1 MDTKVL
7 QNRKAHLTFRKCVLA
22 NMPLESESSCLQRH
36 LQLSGSQ
43 LEAVLPP
50 MGQLATSAG
59 ISECHDPGTDTT
71 DI

>member
-1 MDTKVL
+1 MKRLGQDHTAVQEDVDLGFK
-7 QNRKAHLTFRKCVLA
+7 
-22 NMPLESESSCLQRH
+22 

-43 LEAVLPP
+43 LEAILPL

-59 ISECHDPGTDTT
+59 IFECHDPGTDTT